1 MVGLATDLLVR
12 LFSNQQR
19 WLLPFRRA
27 GLEAMARFSWLRRIS
42 LRAMTDGPTQLLK
55 PLPD

>member
-19 WLLPFRRA
+19 WLLPFRRI